1 MRLIIV
7 DDSYLAFKGIIEL
20 IRKSKILEMDQI
32 VCIKC
37 GPNEEGK
44 FQEKGLIME
53 KAASYED
60 IIRVLVDKL
69 KLEDTDRIFF
79 DVGIFGEKE
88 EEMRFTDFGSVK
100 CADYIKK
107 EYPKVRCK
115 FYTVIYGATRLDF
128 ARETNYVWG
137 EPVLR
142 PVFTITAEEK
152 DKKMKLINE
161 IKKLIGDDM
170 R

>member
-7 DDSYLAFKGIIEL
+7 DDSYLALKGIIEL
-20 IRKSKILEMDQI
+20 ILEEDILHSDQI

-37 GPNEEGK
+37 GSNEEGK
-44 FQEKGLIME
+44 FQEKGVAIE
-53 KAASYED
+53 NANNYED
-60 IIRVLVDKL
+60 IIQVLEDKL
-69 KLEDTDRIFF
+69 KLNDTDRIFF

-100 CADYIKK
+100 CADYIKRN
-107 EYPKVRCK
+107 YPKVKCK

-128 ARETNYVWG
+128 ARETNYNWG

-142 PVFTITAEEK
+142 PVFTVTAKEK
-152 DKKMKLINE
+152 DKKTKLINE
-161 IKKLIGDDM
+161 IKKLVGGIE
-170 R
+170 